1 MRRSMS
7 GLLLLTF
14 GLPFSAARAG
24 ILAPE
29 WSRPLDAE
37 VVSTAVGASTFN
49 TEHLFLLLADGR
61 VLAVSAVDSLREVG
75 RAPKGATALVSLPT
89 PPRGASDIA
98 LIIAVR
104 TPGACNFVAWNRNGQ
119 QLWRAAIPGMA
130 GIDSLFFVGEGENRA
145 EFCAWQRGEPWLI
158 VVSKKLWQYSASA
171 VRLKPGFVPRD
182 ALFADFDRDDVPE
195 LVFFDGRRLDVYHPQ
210 QGRELRCQWPGPQ
223 LAGRISRPLIA
234 CAVFD
239 SAPVLLVVT
248 GDTLRYVDALTGDQ
262 KRRFGPNPASGLP
275 GPPAAVVASGPTAY
289 VAGTDRQ
296 GHCYVAKLATEG
308 PDRPRMTL
316 PLPVGGRV
324 KALAFL
330 KDWPM
335 LLVSSGYGPENLLL
349 YAPGLAGTADNSPG
363 YSGARLLR
371 VIPLRIDEDT
381 FPDLV
386 VLRTASD
393 VPWRVDVF
401 SNRLGQLRGELRQAR
416 QSLLRATLGQND
428 LAVRRAARRVQAL
441 ESETGTG
448 QEGNVLDRFRV
459 LVRRRNAL
467 TYVGALVV
475 VLLSAGLGAL
485 AVVVLRRRAAPGQQI
500 EKQPV
505 ATRVALAADLV
516 AVDHNFMSKGNTRAA
531 SQRLIEIR
539 RRHGLEQDRDLG
551 RLGRPGSKDLRGAYA
566 SVVNRLIDATPTLP
580 LLSFIRTTAQSA
592 PGGREIEPIETSL
605 DKYRRLERSP
615 GIRLVVIANHECTD
629 YHQRFRLFANPEVRG
644 TFEHIVLDH
653 IRHAGSWADII
664 LSYTVSTQWN
674 RRLLIRFL
682 SDSPGSI
689 PLADGRA
696 HITSRLRE
704 LAGLLTPG
712 IEVPRDAKSL
722 TGPYEKLWISI
733 ADYIAVLEETRSR
746 PSTP

>member
-1 MRRSMS
+1 MRRSMP
-7 GLLLLTF
+7 GLLLFTF
-14 GLPFSAARAG
+14 GLPFSAAHAG
-24 ILAPE
+24 VLVPE

-37 VVSTAVGASTFN
+37 VVSTAVGANTFN

-89 PPRGASDIA
+89 APRGASDIA

-335 LLVSSGYGPENLLL
+335 LQVSTGYGPEKLLIC
-349 YAPGLAGTADNSPG
+349 APGLAGTADNSPG
-363 YSGARLLR
+363 YSGVRFLR
-371 VIPLRIDEDT
+371 VVQLRIDEDT

-386 VLRTASD
+386 VLRMAAD
-393 VPWRVDVF
+393 ARWRIDVF
-401 SNRLGQLRGELRQAR
+401 ANRAGQLAEQLQQAR
-416 QSLLRATLGQND
+416 RALLRAALGQND
-428 LAVRRAARRVQAL
+428 NMVRRAVRRVREL
-441 ESETGTG
+441 ERETGSG
-448 QEGNVLDRFRV
+448 EAGRGPSVLDRVRAT
-459 LVRRRNAL
+459 VRRRNSL
-467 TYVGALVV
+467 TLVGALVV
-475 VLLSAGLGAL
+475 VLVSGGLGLLAL
-485 AVVVLRRRAAPGQQI
+485 YSLRRRAAPGQQI
-500 EKQPV
+500 E
-505 ATRVALAADLV
+505 
-516 AVDHNFMSKGNTRAA
+516 NS
-531 SQRLIEIR
+531 
-539 RRHGLEQDRDLG
+539 
-551 RLGRPGSKDLRGAYA
+551 
-566 SVVNRLIDATPTLP
+566 
-580 LLSFIRTTAQSA
+580 
-592 PGGREIEPIETSL
+592 
-605 DKYRRLERSP
+605 
-615 GIRLVVIANHECTD
+615 
-629 YHQRFRLFANPEVRG
+629 
-644 TFEHIVLDH
+644 
-653 IRHAGSWADII
+653 
-664 LSYTVSTQWN
+664 
-674 RRLLIRFL
+674 
-682 SDSPGSI
+682 
-689 PLADGRA
+689 
-696 HITSRLRE
+696 
-704 LAGLLTPG
+704 
-712 IEVPRDAKSL
+712 
-722 TGPYEKLWISI
+722 
-733 ADYIAVLEETRSR
+733 RSR
-746 PSTP
+746 PAWLWPRTSSRWTTTSCPRAIPGRQASGSSKSAAATGLSRTAILGGWGGPAARTCAVPTPASSTGSSTPPPPCLCSVSSGPRPRARQAAGKSNLSRPAWTNTADSNAARESGSSSSPTMNARTTTSGSASLPTPRSGARLNT